1 MEVGD
6 EVEDEEGQEGGHG
19 DAGQEAGEPDPPEV
33 RVLAG
38 VDEEAADQAAQVQG
52 RDVVLVALR
61 ILVEQDEREGGG
73 QGQQHGDGHHEGGGA
88 DEPARDGRAGA
99 HGERAHHAHEAHD
112 PGAHLVGNALDGDDG
127 VGVEARLGRGDA
139 HDVGGADDEVVRHGA
154 DDGHAG
160 EADEVAAEDPGTTA
174 PEAAGRAVRQGPD
187 QRDRDE
193 HEDARHGGDP
203 RVDGG
208 GGGLVHRGEP
218 QLKGRAQGEH
228 HDVPAHGRQ
237 EDQRDGAGGPA
248 VDAGD
253 GLGVV
258 LGLYGGGAL
267 AVGGPGVRGLVDE
280 DPEGRVA
287 VPGRGIGGIAHR
299 SSLR

>member
-1 MEVGD
+1 MR
-6 EVEDEEGQEGGHG
+6 
-19 DAGQEAGEPDPPEV
+19 A
-33 RVLAG
+33 
-38 VDEEAADQAAQVQG
+38 
-52 RDVVLVALR
+52 
-61 ILVEQDEREGGG
+61 
-73 QGQQHGDGHHEGGGA
+73 GGA

-258 LGLYGGGAL
+258 LGLDGGGALGVALGPASGSLGLDGGGAL